1 MKTLIVYYS
10 YDGNSAV
17 VAEELKKATGADVLE
32 LKTEDEK
39 VRTGF
44 AKYAWGGKQVFTHVH
59 PKLKPY
65 TVAIND
71 YDRIIIGGPV
81 WAGSPAPALQ
91 SFIAETKISGKK
103 LGIFLCHAGGLGKAM
118 DKLKAL
124 LPWNYIAGEIDFVN
138 PAKLYRAMLIEQIG
152 EWVEKL

>member
-1 MKTLIVYYS
+1 MKTLVVYYS
-10 YDGNSAV
+10 YEGNCAV

-32 LKTEDEK
+32 LKTVDEK

-44 AKYAWGGKQVFTHVH
+44 AKYAWGGMQVMTHAR

-65 TVAIND
+65 TAAIAD

-91 SFIAETKISGKK
+91 SFIARTKTEGKK
-103 LGIFLCHAGGLGKAM
+103 LGLFLCHAGGMGKAM

-124 LPWNYIAGEIDFVN
+124 LPGNTIAGEIDFVN
-138 PAKLYRAMLIEQIG
+138 PAKLEKAEVAKRIA